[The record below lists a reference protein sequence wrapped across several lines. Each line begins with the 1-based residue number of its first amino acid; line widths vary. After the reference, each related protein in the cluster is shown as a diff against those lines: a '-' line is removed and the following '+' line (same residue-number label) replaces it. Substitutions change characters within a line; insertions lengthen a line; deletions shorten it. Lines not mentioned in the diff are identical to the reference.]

1 MTGDYPATASGSG
14 GGTGEMTERAGHR
27 APGYVLIGLCA
38 IAIAGW
44 VLTGTPAIDDAATIG
59 KIAGGACL
67 ILGVAL
73 IATGARKATP
83 RR

>member
-38 IAIAGW
+38 IAIAHRPMSTYPGALW
-44 VLTGTPAIDDAATIG
+44 PARSVISPVPPPDPLAV
-59 KIAGGACL
+59 AG
-67 ILGVAL
+67 
-73 IATGARKATP
+73 
-83 RR
+83 